1 MHQVLY
7 IHGSDFIMA
16 EVSTEHRVEHRVHE
30 MADYVRALK
39 YPVISTIVIAIILF
53 AISYFGDVLSML
65 SSTVVAPLVLA
76 IGAWAGYK
84 IVQFKGNYIDVIGA
98 GVIMG
103 IVIAILS
110 IVLFGVVR
118 GLGIN
123 AEMSNSVLYLGFTIA
138 GALVG
143 GGFALTK

>member
-1 MHQVLY
+1 
-7 IHGSDFIMA
+7 MA
-16 EVSTEHRVEHRVHE
+16 EVSIEHRVEHRVHE

-39 YPVISTIVIAIILF
+39 YPVISTIVIAIVF
-53 AISYFGDVLSML
+53 VAISYVGGVLDML
-65 SSTVVAPLVLA
+65 GMATPPLVLA

-84 IVQFKGNYIDVIGA
+84 IVEFKGNYIDVIGV
-98 GVIMG
+98 GVILG
-103 IVIAILS
+103 IVTAVLS

-123 AEMSNSVLYLGFTIA
+123 AEMSNSVFYLGYSIA

>member
-1 MHQVLY
+1 
-7 IHGSDFIMA
+7 MA
-16 EVSTEHRVEHRVHE
+16 EVSTEHRVEHGVHE

-39 YPVISTIVIAIILF
+39 YPVISTIVIAIVLF

-65 SSTVVAPLVLA
+65 SSTVVVAPLVLA

-84 IVQFKGNYIDVIGA
+84 IVEFKGNYVDVIGA

-118 GLGIN
+118 GLGVN
-123 AEMSNSVLYLGFTIA
+123 AEMSNSVFYLGYSIA